1 MDAPRTSGSPL
12 LPKPVDQF
20 RDYAHANPRVEEFYA
35 LNHAN
40 QTLDF
45 VLGKK
50 REYLPRNRR
59 TMTVWESLDYLN
71 TLVDDSDPDIDFT
84 QIEHALQTAEAIRA
98 ASQPRWFIVTGLV
111 HDLGKILC
119 LFGEPQWAVVGD
131 TFPVGAAFSPTIVYS
146 EFFKNNP
153 DSLVP
158 DYQTECG
165 IYERGCGLDNIHM
178 SWGHDEYVYH
188 VVKDYL
194 PAEALYMLRYHSFY
208 PWHKEGAYTELTNDT
223 DRAMLKW
230 VRAFNRYD
238 LYSKGAP
245 RPKVDELMPYYRD
258 LVDEFL
264 PEPLKW

>member
-1 MDAPRTSGSPL
+1 M

-20 RDYAHANPRVEEFYA
+20 RNYANARSCVEDFYA
-35 LNHAN
+35 KNHAH

-45 VLGKK
+45 VLTKK

-71 TLVDDSDPDIDFT
+71 TLVDDSDPDTDFT

-98 ASQPRWFIVTGLV
+98 ANQPRWMIVTGLV

-131 TFPVGAAFSPTIVYS
+131 TFPVGCRFSPKIVYS
-146 EFFKNNP
+146 EYFRDNP
-153 DSLVP
+153 DSNVP
-158 DYQTECG
+158 RYQTDNG
-165 IYERGCGLDNIHM
+165 IYEPGCGLDNVHM

-194 PAEALYMLRYHSFY
+194 SEEALHMLRYHSFY
-208 PWHKEGAYTELTNDT
+208 PWHKEGEYTHLTNEK
-223 DRAMLKW
+223 DREMLKW

-245 RPKVDELMPYYRD
+245 RPNADELMPYYKD

-264 PEPLKW
+264 PDPLRW